1 MTNRRVVV
9 GIALLAALVGGIV
22 WWRTRRDT
30 ATPATSTVTQSSGS
44 GSATSAPVA
53 THANSDAPASATIKV
68 TDEKGPVADASVR
81 LSPDEG
87 DVIVV
92 KTGADGIA
100 RADKLA
106 PGEWAISASAPGHEP
121 AGLERQTL
129 AAGASVE
136 LAITLPAGGRTLS
149 GTVTDATGG
158 PVSGARIDAA
168 KLGDMMRPGRAVA
181 TTVTGP
187 DGKYSLA
194 VAEGQLMVEVSSP
207 DYAAQSRYVEVGPT
221 GAVADFQL
229 VPGGAIEGIV
239 RDART
244 KEVVAGAVVMARRD
258 GGGMMR
264 LAEGGGRVAKSGGD
278 GRFRLGGLRPGAYE
292 LGAVADVRS
301 SKSPTVVGIGVAEQ
315 VTDVEVLV
323 SAGPTVSGIVIDES
337 GAPVPNITVST
348 NGDGNDAS
356 AKTNA
361 KGEFTL
367 TGLSAGHYDAM
378 AMDDTFVPDGFAK
391 FDLADT
397 DVKGVKVK
405 VRHAAQIVGHVEPR
419 QICVVSHEIEPTE
432 FGPNMPRLLAPVTT
446 AADGVFRLGPA
457 SPGKATLTARCA
469 SGDQGSLP
477 IAVTVGMPEVVLKV
491 TPGASIAGR
500 VVDGEA
506 KPVGGVIV
514 MATQQGPSQST
525 MIVNGVVT
533 SGVQA
538 LTSAN
543 GAYVMNALPAGTY
556 VLRVL
561 DRGRPVRLRGKPVEV
576 TVGATDKKTG
586 VEVAI
591 DRPNG
596 VIKGVVTG
604 PDGKPLA
611 DAWVSVHQDLD
622 SMLDGVLGGERGG
635 PRPDGPPG
643 EERMSRTVTV
653 RSDDGDGEGG
663 GGAGFPPA
671 LTDAQGRFTIANLP
685 HATYEVV
692 AEAQKG
698 VLRGRVQNITPDA
711 TVAITVAGVTTLS
724 GTVTG
729 AKGPAALFSIDLD
742 GPTRA
747 ARTFTDGKFQLGRV
761 DPGAYTLKVSG
772 SDGNAE
778 VKVTVEPGK
787 PATVD
792 VTLVANAI
800 VVGKLVDPQ
809 GKPLANVG
817 LTLIPD
823 TGDGRLRLSLEGPPP
838 TTGDDGSFRLEA
850 KAGKSVL
857 LVMTPP
863 RPFTKR
869 GLELVAG
876 KTLDLGAVTVDAG
889 PPPAP

>member
-9 GIALLAALVGGIV
+9 VVALVAVVAGGFV
-22 WWRTRRDT
+22 WWWKGRGA

-44 GSATSAPVA
+44 GSGTTAPVA
-53 THANSDAPASATIKV
+53 THAKSDAPASATIKV
-68 TDEKGPVADASVR
+68 TDDKGPVADASVR
-81 LSPDEG
+81 LSPAEG

-100 RADKLA
+100 RAAQLA
-106 PGEWAISASAPGHEP
+106 PGAWEVSASAAGHEP

-129 AAGASVE
+129 SAGAAVE
-136 LAITLPAGGRTLS
+136 LAITLPVGGRTLS

-158 PVSGARIDAA
+158 PVAGARIDAA

-181 TTVTGP
+181 TTATGA
-187 DGKYSLA
+187 DGSYQLA

-244 KEVVAGAVVMARRD
+244 KEVVGGAVVLARRD

-264 LAEGGGRVAKSGGD
+264 LAEGGMRVTKSGAD

-292 LGAVADVRS
+292 LGAAADVRS
-301 SKSPTVVGIGVAEQ
+301 SKAPTVVGIGVAEQ
-315 VTDVEVLV
+315 VSEVEVLI
-323 SAGPTVSGIVIDES
+323 SAGPTVSGVVVDEA
-337 GAPVPNITVST
+337 GAPVPNIAVSA
-348 NGDGNDAS
+348 NGDGPGAG
-356 AKTNA
+356 AEETTNA
-361 KGEFTL
+361 KGEFTI
-367 TGLSAGHYDAM
+367 TGLPAGRYVAT
-378 AMDDTFVPDGFAK
+378 ATDDTFVPDGFTP
-391 FDLADT
+391 FELAET
-397 DVKGVKVK
+397 DVKGLRVK
-405 VRHAAQIVGHVEPR
+405 VRRAAQIVGHVEPR
-419 QICVVSHEIEPTE
+419 QVCVVSHEIDPAEL
-432 FGPNMPRLLAPVTT
+432 GMGMPRFLAPVTT
-446 AADGVFRLGPA
+446 GADGVFRIGPA

-469 SGDQGSLP
+469 NGDQGALP
-477 IAVTVGMPEVVLKV
+477 IAVTVGMPEVVLPVKA
-491 TPGASIAGR
+491 GASIAGR
-500 VVDGEA
+500 VVDGEGKA
-506 KPVGGVIV
+506 VGGVTV
-514 MATQQGPSQST
+514 MATKQGPSQST
-525 MIVNGVVT
+525 MIVNGMVT

-538 LTSAN
+538 LASAN
-543 GAYVMNALPAGTY
+543 GTFLVNALPAGTY
-556 VLRVL
+556 QLRVL

-576 TVGATDKKTG
+576 TVGATDKRTG

-596 VIKGVVTG
+596 VIKGVVSG

-611 DAWVSVHQDLD
+611 DAWVSVHQDLEA
-622 SMLDGVLGGERGG
+622 MLEGVMGERG
-635 PRPDGPPG
+635 PRGGDGSPG
-643 EERMSRTVTV
+643 EARESRTITMTTDD
-653 RSDDGDGEGG
+653 SDGAG
-663 GGAGFPPA
+663 GGAAFPPV
-671 LTDAQGRFTIANLP
+671 LTDAQGRFTIGNLP

-698 VLRGRVQNITPDA
+698 VLRGRIQNITPDA
-711 TVAITVAGVTTLS
+711 TVAITASGVTTLS

-729 AKGPAALFSIDLD
+729 AGGPAALFTIELE

-761 DPGAYTLKVSG
+761 DPGTYKLRVSG

-778 VKVTVEPGK
+778 VEVVVAPGK

-792 VTLVANAI
+792 VTLVANAV

-817 LTLIPD
+817 VTLIPD
-823 TGDGRLRLSLEGPPP
+823 TGDGRVRLSLDGPPP
-838 TTGDDGSFRLEA
+838 ASGPDGSFRLEG
-850 KAGKSVL
+850 KAGKSIL
-857 LVMTPP
+857 LAMTPP

-876 KTLDLGAVTVDAG
+876 KTLDLGTVAVDPG
-889 PPPAP
+889 PPPPP

>member
-9 GIALLAALVGGIV
+9 GIALLAALVGGIA
-22 WWRTRRDT
+22 WWRLRRDS
-30 ATPATSTVTQSSGS
+30 ATPATSTVTQASGS
-44 GSATSAPVA
+44 GGAAPAPSA
-53 THANSDAPASATIKV
+53 THANSEAPATATIKV
-68 TDEKGPVADASVR
+68 TDDRGPVADASVR
-81 LSPDEG
+81 LSPEEG

-106 PGEWAISASAPGHEP
+106 PGEWSVSASAPGHEP
-121 AGLERQTL
+121 AGLERQTF
-129 AAGASVE
+129 APGGSIE

-168 KLGDMMRPGRAVA
+168 RLGNMMRPGRAVA
-181 TTVTGP
+181 TTATGA
-187 DGKYSLA
+187 DGTYSIS

-239 RDART
+239 RDATT
-244 KEVVAGAVVMARRD
+244 KEGVASAVVLARRD
-258 GGGMMR
+258 GGGALR
-264 LAEGGGRVAKSGGD
+264 LAEGGGHVTKSGGD
-278 GRFRLGGLRPGAYE
+278 GRFRIGGLRPGAYE
-292 LGAVADVRS
+292 LGAAADVRA

-315 VTDVEVLV
+315 VADVEVMI
-323 SAGPTVSGIVIDES
+323 SAGPTVSGVVVDES
-337 GAPVPNITVST
+337 GAPVPNIEVSA
-348 NGDGNDAS
+348 NGNGPGGGADD
-356 AKTNA
+356 KTNA

-367 TGLSAGHYDAM
+367 TGLAAGHYFAM
-378 AMDDTFVPDGFAK
+378 ATDDTFVPDGFTQ
-391 FDLADT
+391 FELADA
-397 DVKGVKVK
+397 DVKGLKVK

-419 QICVVSHEIEPTE
+419 QICEVSHEIDPAELGT
-432 FGPNMPRLLAPVTT
+432 NMPRILAPVTT
-446 AADGVFRLGPA
+446 GADGVFRLGPA
-457 SPGKATLTARCA
+457 SAGKATLTARCA
-469 SGDQGSLP
+469 SGDQGSMP

-491 TPGASIAGR
+491 APGASIAGR

-506 KPVGGVIV
+506 KPVGGVTV
-514 MATQQGPSQST
+514 MATRNGPSQST
-525 MIVNGVVT
+525 MIVNGMVT

-538 LTSAN
+538 LTSAT
-543 GAYVMNALPAGTY
+543 GAYVLNALPAGTY

-611 DAWVSVHQDLD
+611 DAWVSVHQDLEA
-622 SMLDGVLGGERGG
+622 MLEGVMGERGG
-635 PRPDGPPG
+635 PPKEG
-643 EERMSRTVTV
+643 EERSSRMITV
-653 RSDDGDGEGG
+653 SSSEGEGDGADGG
-663 GGAGFPPA
+663 GFAPV
-671 LTDAQGRFTIANLP
+671 LTDAQGRFVIANLP

-698 VLRGRVQNITPDA
+698 VLRGRLPNITPDA
-711 TVAITVAGVTTLS
+711 TVAITASGVTTLS

-729 AKGPAALFSIDLD
+729 ANGPAALFTIELD

-747 ARTFTDGKFQLGRV
+747 ARTFTDGTFQLGRV
-761 DPGAYTLKVSG
+761 DPGSYTLRVSG

-778 VKVTVEPGK
+778 IPVKVEPGK
-787 PATVD
+787 PATVE
-792 VTLVANAI
+792 VRLVANAV

-817 LTLIPD
+817 VTLIPD
-823 TGDGRLRLSLEGPPP
+823 TGDGRVKLSLEGPPP
-838 TTGDDGSFRLEA
+838 TTGADGSFRLDG
-850 KAGKSVL
+850 KAGKTIL
-857 LVMTPP
+857 LAMTPP

-876 KTLDLGAVTVDAG
+876 KTLDLGTVTVDAG